1 MAHKKAGGSTRN
13 GRDSES
19 KRLGVKRY
27 GGESVLAGN
36 ILVRQRGT
44 KFHAGDNV
52 GLGKDHTLFALSD
65 GKVKFEVKGPKNR
78 KFISIIAE

>member
-1 MAHKKAGGSTRN
+1 MASKKAGGSTRN

-19 KRLGVKRY
+19 KRLGVKRF

-44 KFHAGDNV
+44 KFHAGTNV
-52 GLGKDHTLFALSD
+52 GLGKDHTLFATAT
-65 GKVKFEVKGPKNR
+65 GTVKFEVKGRLNR
-78 KFISIIAE
+78 KYISIVAE

>member
-1 MAHKKAGGSTRN
+1 MAHKKAAGSTRN

-19 KRLGVKRY
+19 KRLGVKRF

-52 GLGKDHTLFALSD
+52 GLGRDHTLFATAT
-65 GKVKFEVKGPKNR
+65 GTVKFETKGPQNR
-78 KFISIIAE
+78 KYISVIAG